1 MTTFDFSD
9 VEAFLDCHPDL
20 FEEYVVRKGKCDTV
34 SRWLKDQQPSK
45 VSLAEEKGGGVPRDP
60 LWPINPD
67 GLRRRSS
74 HLELRRNFAR
84 SKATTAHR
92 TYDEHASHREHDD
105 SQSSMRRR
113 ALLRKASSLPPTTG
127 HILSALLESRVNVP
141 QYASS
146 AIDYKYRLKETN
158 EREFFLELVKDVSN
172 DLDMTNLSY
181 KILINVCILVDADRC
196 SLFLVEGPSHKKT
209 LVSKLFDVHL
219 GTTVRPSSST
229 VNTNEVHVPW
239 GKGIIGYVAEHGE
252 TVNIP
257 NAYEDHRFSDEID
270 KLTGYKTQSI
280 LCMTICN
287 SDGEVIGVV
296 QAINKNPI
304 GTPFT
309 EDDEKVL
316 QMYLPFCGISISNA
330 KLFSESRKE
339 YERSRA
345 LLEVVNDLFEEQTD
359 LEKIVRKIMQRAVT
373 LLQCERCSVLLLED
387 IHSPVV
393 KFSKTFELMSPL
405 CNMDRDI
412 SMEKLSCSDWL
423 INNSIAELVAS
434 TGLPVNISDVC
445 QDPRFDAEADQASGF
460 HIRSVLCVP
469 IWNRT
474 HQIIGVAQILNRL
487 DRRTFNDA
495 DQRLFEAFVIF
506 CGLGINNT
514 MMYNQVKKTW
524 AKQSVALDML
534 SYHATCSKVEVDRL
548 KAAKIPL
555 SSELGIEEFHF
566 NDFSLDNDAMITASL
581 RMFLE
586 LGAVQKFK
594 IDYDVLCRW
603 LLTVRKN
610 YRTVAY
616 HNWRHAFNV
625 CQCMFLMITTAGF
638 QDVLSDA
645 ETLALMV
652 GCLCHDLDHRG
663 TNNAFQAKTGSAL
676 ALLYGTSATLE
687 HHHFNHAVMILQSE
701 GHNIFAN
708 LCSKEYSSVMQLLK
722 QAILSTDLT
731 LHFQRRSKFFD
742 RVLSGEFSWTD
753 EAHRELLRS
762 MLMTA
767 CDLGA
772 VTRPWEIS
780 KQVAE
785 LVTSEFFEQGDRER
799 SELKLT
805 PAAIFDRNRKDE
817 LPALQ
822 LEWIDGI
829 CKPLYQAL
837 MKLNVKLEPMVDGI
851 AANRMKWKELGSSYQ
866 QHTHRTAETNQ
877 SPDSSQNSQLEFGS
891 NSGPIIF
898 NGRLRSDNENPEF
911 IEDLYN
917 IVDKRDSETDDHS
930 WSERRGSTI
939 EVVDQEM
946 TANSDCTGSIS
957 VQSWNMEQAI
967 LSSDKEEPDTDQE
980 EKERDSSPC
989 LIVPPTAPL
998 GITYIPSS
1006 PYHTSEFSISHHRV
1020 LYITPQCSPYHTTV
1034 FSISH
1039 HSVLHI
1045 TPQSSPYHTTVF
1057 SISHHRVLHI
1067 TPQSSPYHTSEFSI
1081 SQHRVL
1087 HITPQ
1092 CSPYHTTEFSIS
1104 HHRVLHIT
1112 PQSSPYHTTEFSI
1125 SHLRVLH
1132 ITPQS
1137 SPYHSTE
1144 FSISHHSVLH
1154 ITPQSSPY
1162 HSTEFSISHHRVLHI
1177 TPQSSPYHTTEF
1189 SMSHHRVLHITPQ
1202 SSPYHTTEFS
1212 ISQHRVLHITPQ
1224 SSPYH
1229 TTEFSISHL
1238 RVLHITPQSSPYHS
1252 TEFSISHHR
1261 VLHITAQSSPYHTT
1275 EFSISHHS
1283 VLHITPQSSP
1293 YHTTEF
1299 SISHHSVLHITP
1311 QSSPYHSTV
1320 NIHRPEPASVNCSV
1334 NIHRSEPASVN
1345 YSVNIHRP
1353 EPAGLNCSVNI
1364 HRPEPAGLNC
1374 SVNIHRPEP
1383 ASLNCSDN
1391 IHRPEPASVNCSV
1404 NIHRSEPASVNCS
1417 DNIHRSEPASVN
1429 CSVNIHRS
1437 EPASVNCSVNI
1448 HRSEP
1453 ASVNC
1458 SVNIHRSEPASV
1470 NCSVNIHRSEP
1481 ASVNCSVNIHRSEP
1495 ASVNCSVNIHG
1506 SEPASVNCSVNTH
1519 RPEPDSL

>member
-1 MTTFDFSD
+1 MTAFDFSD
-9 VEAFLDCHPDL
+9 VEAFLDCHPEL
-20 FEEYVVRKGKCDTV
+20 FEEYLLRKGKCDTL
-34 SRWLKDQQPSK
+34 SRWLKEHQPSK
-45 VSLAEEKGGGVPRDP
+45 TSPVEEKRGVARDP
-60 LWPINPD
+60 FWPTNPD
-67 GLRRRSS
+67 GLKRRSS
-74 HLELRRNFAR
+74 HMELRRNFAR
-84 SKATTAHR
+84 SKAMTAHR
-92 TYDEHASHREHDD
+92 TYDEHVSLTAHE

-113 ALLRKASSLPPTTG
+113 ALLRKASSLPPTTA

-146 AIDYKYRLKETN
+146 AIDYKYRLKESN
-158 EREFFLELVKDVSN
+158 EREFFLELVKDISN
-172 DLDMTNLSY
+172 ELDMTNLSY
-181 KILINVCILVDADRC
+181 KILINVCIMVNADRC
-196 SLFLVEGPSHKKT
+196 SLFLVEGPSHKRT
-209 LVSKLFDVHL
+209 LVSKFFDVHS

-229 VNTNEVHVPW
+229 LDSNEVQVPW

-280 LCMTICN
+280 LCMTIRN

-296 QAINKNPI
+296 QAINKNPS

-359 LEKIVRKIMQRAVT
+359 LEKIVRKIMQRALT

-393 KFSKTFELMSPL
+393 KFSQTFELMSPL
-405 CNMDRDI
+405 CTIDHDI
-412 SMEKLSCSDWL
+412 SMEKVSCSDWL

-487 DRRTFNDA
+487 DRKTFNDA

-534 SYHATCSKVEVDRL
+534 SYHATCSKAEVDRL

-555 SSELGIEEFHF
+555 SSELGIDEFHF

-586 LGAVQKFK
+586 LGVVQKFK
-594 IDYDVLCRW
+594 IDYEVLCRW

-625 CQCMFLMITTAGF
+625 SQCMFVMITTAGF
-638 QDVLSDA
+638 QEVLTDT

-652 GCLCHDLDHRG
+652 GCFCHDLDHRG
-663 TNNAFQAKTGSAL
+663 TNNAFQAKSGSAL

-708 LCSKEYSSVMQLLK
+708 LSSKEYSNMMQLLK

-731 LHFQRRSKFFD
+731 LYFKRRTQFFEC
-742 RVLSGEFSWTD
+742 VLSGQFSWSN
-753 EAHRELLRS
+753 EEHRDMFRS

-817 LPALQ
+817 LPVLQ

-829 CKPLYQAL
+829 CKPLYEAL
-837 MKLNVKLEPMVDGI
+837 VKLNRKLQPMVDGTD
-851 AANRMKWKELGSSYQ
+851 ANRMKWEELCLSYQ
-866 QHTHRTAETNQ
+866 QTRRA
-877 SPDSSQNSQLEFGS
+877 
-891 NSGPIIF
+891 
-898 NGRLRSDNENPEF
+898 
-911 IEDLYN
+911 
-917 IVDKRDSETDDHS
+917 SECISTG
-930 WSERRGSTI
+930 ER
-939 EVVDQEM
+939 
-946 TANSDCTGSIS
+946 
-957 VQSWNMEQAI
+957 
-967 LSSDKEEPDTDQE
+967 
-980 EKERDSSPC
+980 
-989 LIVPPTAPL
+989 
-998 GITYIPSS
+998 Y
-1006 PYHTSEFSISHHRV
+1006 
-1020 LYITPQCSPYHTTV
+1020 
-1034 FSISH
+1034 
-1039 HSVLHI
+1039 
-1045 TPQSSPYHTTVF
+1045 
-1057 SISHHRVLHI
+1057 
-1067 TPQSSPYHTSEFSI
+1067 
-1081 SQHRVL
+1081 
-1087 HITPQ
+1087 
-1092 CSPYHTTEFSIS
+1092 
-1104 HHRVLHIT
+1104 
-1112 PQSSPYHTTEFSI
+1112 
-1125 SHLRVLH
+1125 
-1132 ITPQS
+1132 
-1137 SPYHSTE
+1137 
-1144 FSISHHSVLH
+1144 
-1154 ITPQSSPY
+1154 
-1162 HSTEFSISHHRVLHI
+1162 
-1177 TPQSSPYHTTEF
+1177 
-1189 SMSHHRVLHITPQ
+1189 
-1202 SSPYHTTEFS
+1202 
-1212 ISQHRVLHITPQ
+1212 
-1224 SSPYH
+1224 
-1229 TTEFSISHL
+1229 
-1238 RVLHITPQSSPYHS
+1238 
-1252 TEFSISHHR
+1252 
-1261 VLHITAQSSPYHTT
+1261 
-1275 EFSISHHS
+1275 
-1283 VLHITPQSSP
+1283 
-1293 YHTTEF
+1293 
-1299 SISHHSVLHITP
+1299 
-1311 QSSPYHSTV
+1311 
-1320 NIHRPEPASVNCSV
+1320 
-1334 NIHRSEPASVN
+1334 
-1345 YSVNIHRP
+1345 
-1353 EPAGLNCSVNI
+1353 
-1364 HRPEPAGLNC
+1364 
-1374 SVNIHRPEP
+1374 
-1383 ASLNCSDN
+1383 
-1391 IHRPEPASVNCSV
+1391 
-1404 NIHRSEPASVNCS
+1404 
-1417 DNIHRSEPASVN
+1417 
-1429 CSVNIHRS
+1429 
-1437 EPASVNCSVNI
+1437 
-1448 HRSEP
+1448 
-1453 ASVNC
+1453 
-1458 SVNIHRSEPASV
+1458 
-1470 NCSVNIHRSEP
+1470 
-1481 ASVNCSVNIHRSEP
+1481 
-1495 ASVNCSVNIHG
+1495 
-1506 SEPASVNCSVNTH
+1506 
-1519 RPEPDSL
+1519 

>member
-1 MTTFDFSD
+1 LAMTAYDFSD
-9 VEAFLDCHPDL
+9 IEAFLDCHPDL
-20 FEEYVVRKGKCDTV
+20 FEEYLVRKARCDQV
-34 SRWLKDQQPSK
+34 SRWLREHQPAR
-45 VSLAEEKGGGVPRDP
+45 VTAAEEKRGAAVEP
-60 LWPINPD
+60 LWPTNTD
-67 GLRRRSS
+67 ALRRRSS
-74 HLELRRNFAR
+74 HMELRRNFAR
-84 SKATTAHR
+84 SKATTTHR
-92 TYDEHASHREHDD
+92 TYDEHVSLSEHE

-113 ALLRKASSLPPTTG
+113 ALLRKASSLPPTTA
-127 HILSALLESRVNVP
+127 HILSALLESRVSVP

-158 EREFFLELVKDVSN
+158 EREFFLELVKDISN
-172 DLDMTNLSY
+172 DLDLTNLSY

-196 SLFLVEGPSHKKT
+196 SLFLVEGPAHKRT
-209 LVSKLFDVHL
+209 LVSKFFDVHS

-229 VNTNEVHVPW
+229 LNSNEVQVPW

-252 TVNIP
+252 TVNIS

-280 LCMTICN
+280 LCMAICN

-296 QAINKNPI
+296 QAINKNPV

-359 LEKIVRKIMQRAVT
+359 LEKIVRKIMQRALT

-387 IHSPVV
+387 IDSPVV

-405 CNMDRDI
+405 CNLDRDI
-412 SMEKLSCSDWL
+412 SSMEKLSCSDWL

-487 DRRTFNDA
+487 DRKTFNDA

-555 SSELGIEEFHF
+555 SSELGIDEFHF

-586 LGAVQKFK
+586 LGVVQKFK
-594 IDYDVLCRW
+594 IDYEVLCRW

-625 CQCMFLMITTAGF
+625 SQCMFIMITTASF

-645 ETLALMV
+645 EILALMV

-708 LCSKEYSSVMQLLK
+708 LCSKEYSNMMQLLK

-731 LHFQRRSKFFD
+731 LHFERRTKFFEC
-742 RVLSGEFSWTD
+742 VLSGQFSWTN
-753 EAHRELLRS
+753 EGHREVLRS

-772 VTRPWEIS
+772 VTRPWKIS

-799 SELKLT
+799 SELKLI

-817 LPALQ
+817 LPVLQ
-822 LEWIDGI
+822 IEWIDGI

-837 MKLNVKLEPMVDGI
+837 LKLNRKLQPMVDEI
-851 AANRMKWKELGSSYQ
+851 DANRRKWEHLCSSYQ
-866 QHTHRTAETNQ
+866 QTRSA
-877 SPDSSQNSQLEFGS
+877 S
-891 NSGPIIF
+891 NS
-898 NGRLRSDNENPEF
+898 S
-911 IEDLYN
+911 
-917 IVDKRDSETDDHS
+917 
-930 WSERRGSTI
+930 
-939 EVVDQEM
+939 
-946 TANSDCTGSIS
+946 
-957 VQSWNMEQAI
+957 
-967 LSSDKEEPDTDQE
+967 LSSDV
-980 EKERDSSPC
+980 S
-989 LIVPPTAPL
+989 L
-998 GITYIPSS
+998 
-1006 PYHTSEFSISHHRV
+1006 
-1020 LYITPQCSPYHTTV
+1020 
-1034 FSISH
+1034 
-1039 HSVLHI
+1039 
-1045 TPQSSPYHTTVF
+1045 
-1057 SISHHRVLHI
+1057 
-1067 TPQSSPYHTSEFSI
+1067 
-1081 SQHRVL
+1081 
-1087 HITPQ
+1087 
-1092 CSPYHTTEFSIS
+1092 
-1104 HHRVLHIT
+1104 
-1112 PQSSPYHTTEFSI
+1112 
-1125 SHLRVLH
+1125 LRNDDREICV
-1132 ITPQS
+1132 
-1137 SPYHSTE
+1137 
-1144 FSISHHSVLH
+1144 V
-1154 ITPQSSPY
+1154 
-1162 HSTEFSISHHRVLHI
+1162 
-1177 TPQSSPYHTTEF
+1177 
-1189 SMSHHRVLHITPQ
+1189 
-1202 SSPYHTTEFS
+1202 
-1212 ISQHRVLHITPQ
+1212 
-1224 SSPYH
+1224 
-1229 TTEFSISHL
+1229 
-1238 RVLHITPQSSPYHS
+1238 
-1252 TEFSISHHR
+1252 
-1261 VLHITAQSSPYHTT
+1261 
-1275 EFSISHHS
+1275 
-1283 VLHITPQSSP
+1283 
-1293 YHTTEF
+1293 
-1299 SISHHSVLHITP
+1299 
-1311 QSSPYHSTV
+1311 
-1320 NIHRPEPASVNCSV
+1320 
-1334 NIHRSEPASVN
+1334 
-1345 YSVNIHRP
+1345 
-1353 EPAGLNCSVNI
+1353 
-1364 HRPEPAGLNC
+1364 
-1374 SVNIHRPEP
+1374 
-1383 ASLNCSDN
+1383 
-1391 IHRPEPASVNCSV
+1391 
-1404 NIHRSEPASVNCS
+1404 
-1417 DNIHRSEPASVN
+1417 
-1429 CSVNIHRS
+1429 
-1437 EPASVNCSVNI
+1437 
-1448 HRSEP
+1448 
-1453 ASVNC
+1453 
-1458 SVNIHRSEPASV
+1458 
-1470 NCSVNIHRSEP
+1470 
-1481 ASVNCSVNIHRSEP
+1481 
-1495 ASVNCSVNIHG
+1495 
-1506 SEPASVNCSVNTH
+1506 
-1519 RPEPDSL
+1519 